1 MNYRD
6 VVMDHYSNPRNKKR
20 MEDSNYLKQNTK
32 NTSCIDNL
40 DIYCLIDDNIIKDI
54 TFDGEACAISIS
66 SSSIMTTLLK
76 GKTIREAKE
85 IIDNIDNMLND
96 LDYNKDLIKEASVYE
111 NVKNTSRKTCAWLP
125 YDGIKKIIE
134 K

>member
-1 MNYRD
+1 
-6 VVMDHYSNPRNKKR
+6 MDHYSNPRNKKR
-20 MEDSNYLKQNTK
+20 IDDSKYIKQNTR

-40 DIYCLIDDNIIKDI
+40 DIYCLIDRDIIEDI

-66 SSSIMTTLLK
+66 SASIMTTLLK
-76 GKTIREAKE
+76 DKTITEAKE

-96 LDYNKDLIKEASVYE
+96 LEYDKDLIKEASVYE
-111 NVKNTSRKTCAWLP
+111 NTKNTSRKTCAWLP
-125 YDGIKKIIE
+125 YAGIKKIIE

>member
-1 MNYRD
+1 
-6 VVMDHYSNPRNKKR
+6 MDHYSNPRNKKR
-20 MEDSNYLKQNTK
+20 IDDSKYIKQNTR

-40 DIYCLIDDNIIKDI
+40 DIYCLIDRDIIKDI

-66 SSSIMTTLLK
+66 SASIMTTLLK
-76 GKTIREAKE
+76 DKTITEAKE
-85 IIDNIDNMLND
+85 IINNIDNMLND
-96 LDYNKDLIKEASVYE
+96 LEYDKDLIKEASVYE
-111 NVKNTSRKTCAWLP
+111 NTKNTSRKTCAWLP